1 MNVLVTGG
9 AGYIGSHTAVAL
21 LDAGHAVTLLDNFAN
36 SQRAAVDAIRAVAN
50 RPVDVVEGD
59 VCDSA
64 LLDATFAGARARA
77 GHGFDA
83 VLHFAALKAAG
94 ESVVKPLAYYR
105 NNVGG
110 TSALLAAMAA
120 HDVRAI
126 VFSSSATVYGTP
138 AKMPITEDLATVP
151 INPYGR
157 TKLIGE
163 TLLRDVRRADPTWR
177 VSVLRYFN
185 PIGGH
190 PSGEL
195 GEDPRGAPE
204 NLLPY
209 VAQVAVGRRPHLNVF
224 GDDYDTPD
232 GTCIRDY
239 VHVCDLAAAHVRALA
254 CVGAGPGFFVHNIG
268 TGRGYSVLEVVRAF
282 EAASG
287 RRVPLHIAPRR
298 PGDAPVCYADPSR
311 ARTDLG
317 WQAEHDLRRMCE
329 DAWRW
334 QRSHPEGFGHGGG

>member
-21 LDAGHAVTLLDNFAN
+21 LDAGHAVTVLDNFVN
-36 SQRAAVDAIRAVAN
+36 SRRAAVAAIDAVAD
-50 RPVDVVEGD
+50 RPVTVVEGD

-64 LLDATFAGARARA
+64 LLDAAFGAARSH
-77 GHGFDA
+77 GGFDA
-83 VLHFAALKAAG
+83 VIHFAALK
-94 ESVVKPLAYYR
+94 SVAQSVAEPLAYYR

-120 HDVRAI
+120 HRVRTL
-126 VFSSSATVYGTP
+126 VFSSSATVYGVP
-138 AKMPITEDLATVP
+138 ERMPITEDFEAAP

-163 TLLRDVRRADPTWR
+163 TLLRDMQRADPAWR

-185 PIGGH
+185 PIGAH

-195 GEDPRGAPE
+195 GEDPRAVPE
-204 NLLPY
+204 NLMPCIT
-209 VAQVAVGRRPHLNVF
+209 QVAAGRRPCLDVF

-254 CVGAGPGFFVHNIG
+254 HVNASPGFFVHNVG
-268 TGRGYSVLEVVRAF
+268 TGRGYSVLEAVRAF

-287 RRVPLHIAPRR
+287 RELPLRIAPRR

-311 ARTDLG
+311 ALADLG
-317 WQAEHDLRRMCE
+317 WQAEHDLHRMCE

-334 QRSHPEGFGHGGG
+334 QRLHPGGFGADGA